1 MADFLFLEQLNKIM
15 RQVPRPRLMY
25 KKGIGAKGFFK
36 PYMTFRDYTKAE
48 IFQSAD
54 EIFPVKVRFS
64 SMFGERGTSDTV
76 RNIKGFSV
84 RFCTEESKYDLICQ
98 SLPVYFINDEEK
110 FFKLMGAFSKDY
122 PFDGINSKNLWSFL
136 IENPE
141 SVNCIV
147 RLFSSRG
154 LVESYTDI
162 KWYSV
167 NTYVWENEKGK
178 KFLVRYKWKP
188 AQNKKIDE
196 IADKKRPMDR
206 VFAEF
211 MAGFDPDIASDTLKR
226 NMEEGDFPSF
236 ELFVQIVDY
245 KFISHPNYLKRT
257 VCWND
262 NINPP
267 VKVGIL
273 KLTDVIKEHG
283 ESGDSDCFAPG
294 NIIPGISLCEDEFS
308 KVMDY
313 AHKIGGIERGA
324 YL

>member
-36 PYMTFRDYTKAE
+36 PYM
-48 IFQSAD
+48 
-54 EIFPVKVRFS
+54 
-64 SMFGERGTSDTV
+64 
-76 RNIKGFSV
+76 
-84 RFCTEESKYDLICQ
+84 
-98 SLPVYFINDEEK
+98 
-110 FFKLMGAFSKDY
+110 
-122 PFDGINSKNLWSFL
+122 
-136 IENPE
+136 
-141 SVNCIV
+141 
-147 RLFSSRG
+147 
-154 LVESYTDI
+154 
-162 KWYSV
+162 
-167 NTYVWENEKGK
+167 
-178 KFLVRYKWKP
+178 
-188 AQNKKIDE
+188 
-196 IADKKRPMDR
+196 
-206 VFAEF
+206 
-211 MAGFDPDIASDTLKR
+211 TLKR